1 MVFLRA
7 NHPDYQNLE
16 IDGDN
21 LLALPE
27 DGPVTDQLPTRKV
40 DEPLLPNFNDSLAGQ
55 DTNTDLNE
63 PDDEIRPPQTAVV
76 PNLLPDQTEME
87 CLQRVLT
94 QATHPVGS
102 NVLSMASVAD
112 DPVSEWDSKPVF
124 RMAFPGLFPY
134 RRGDFYEQRGE
145 VISLSD

>member
-1 MVFLRA
+1 MRVQRQVVFDWLVFLWA

-16 IDGDN
+16 IDRDN

-27 DGPVTDQLPTRKV
+27 DGPVTDQLPTHKV
-40 DEPLLPNFNDSLAGQ
+40 DKPLLSNFNDSLAGQ

-63 PDDEIRPPQTAVV
+63 PDDEIQPPQTAVV

-87 CLQRVLT
+87 RLQWVLT
-94 QATHPVGS
+94 QATHPVNS

-124 RMAFPGLFPY
+124 
-134 RRGDFYEQRGE
+134 
-145 VISLSD
+145 